1 MCGFSFP
8 VEIKINKCA
17 QDLRKPF
24 QSTCPSTHGTCS
36 ILRTRF
42 NSIASYACY
51 HTGGGTIGT
60 FSARIS
66 HSYHRVAD
74 SVRKVV
80 KRVKLLGMNVS
91 DALAEPAFHHL
102 RRVHFEDIED
112 PTSYTGP
119 SKGLTFFDV
128 RLLVSDVSAQGTI
141 CPWWITAS
149 APSAQYRWF
158 LSGGCRT
165 YQAAAIQNSKIL
177 S

>member
-91 DALAEPAFHHL
+91 DALEEPAFHHL
-102 RRVHFEDIED
+102 RRVHLE
-112 PTSYTGP
+112 
-119 SKGLTFFDV
+119 GLTLFDV
-128 RLLVSDVSAQGTI
+128 GFSFPMLAHRVPVVFGGSLRRHLPRSIGGFCLEDVVHTRRPYKTREFKLL
-141 CPWWITAS
+141 C
-149 APSAQYRWF
+149 F
-158 LSGGCRT
+158 LDT
-165 YQAAAIQNSKIL
+165 LLHI
-177 S
+177 